1 MHRFK
6 NRATLALLV
15 LGSLIPLTFAGSVI
29 AAGPP
34 TVGLGTAD
42 SFAILA
48 GSTITDVPA
57 STITGDVGLSP
68 AAGSFIG
75 LTCAEVTGTIYSV
88 DGSGPLPCR
97 VTNAGLLTTAKNDL
111 TVAYGSAAGRTP
123 DTTFVAGD
131 NQLGGQTLSAGV
143 YRFGGAVT
151 ANLIG
156 NLTLSGDA
164 SDVWIF
170 QATSTL
176 ITAASSSV
184 TLTGGAQ
191 ACNVFWQVGTSATIA
206 TSTSFVGTIMADQ
219 SIALQTGATLQG
231 RAMAMIAAVTL
242 DQNTITRPACAAGVD
257 TPADVGVVK
266 TASTASVTVGDNVS
280 YTSVITNHGPGVAT
294 AVAFRDALPTGETFV
309 SVTTTQGSCAGTATV
324 TCAIG
329 TLGVGASATIVLV
342 VRTTAAGTITN
353 TAGIAAEQADQNV
366 GANNTSSAV
375 VRVAAVVPTPTPT
388 PPPVAAP
395 PPTPAPKPA
404 AKPKVAKKVAA
415 TPTPA
420 GGDTSI
426 SGPALPAVNPRGFTG

>member
-1 MHRFK
+1 MHGFK

-42 SFAILA
+42 GFAILA

-88 DGSGPLPCR
+88 DASGPLPCR

-184 TLTGGAQ
+184 TLSGGAQ

-231 RAMAMIAAVTL
+231 RALAMIAAVTL
-242 DQNTITRPACAAGVD
+242 DQNTITRPACAAGVS
-257 TPADVGVVK
+257 TAPADVG
-266 TASTASVTVGDNVS
+266 
-280 YTSVITNHGPGVAT
+280 
-294 AVAFRDALPTGETFV
+294 E
-309 SVTTTQGSCAGTATV
+309 
-324 TCAIG
+324 IG
-329 TLGVGASATIVLV
+329 RA
-342 VRTTAAGTITN
+342 
-353 TAGIAAEQADQNV
+353 
-366 GANNTSSAV
+366 
-375 VRVAAVVPTPTPT
+375 
-388 PPPVAAP
+388 
-395 PPTPAPKPA
+395 
-404 AKPKVAKKVAA
+404 
-415 TPTPA
+415 
-420 GGDTSI
+420 
-426 SGPALPAVNPRGFTG
+426 